1 MTSDWDR
8 LEAFRKELETRDIT
22 PEEAQAFRDTAAKY
36 AKKYGKGI
44 PDILV
49 EIIRS
54 GDLDDGQ
61 REEAINML
69 CEFRPYPRQ

>member
-1 MTSDWDR
+1 MTSDWGR

-22 PEEAQAFRDTAAKY
+22 PEEAQAFRDTAARY

-54 GDLDDGQ
+54 GELDENETTDAMNLLFESRSYTG
-61 REEAINML
+61 
-69 CEFRPYPRQ
+69 